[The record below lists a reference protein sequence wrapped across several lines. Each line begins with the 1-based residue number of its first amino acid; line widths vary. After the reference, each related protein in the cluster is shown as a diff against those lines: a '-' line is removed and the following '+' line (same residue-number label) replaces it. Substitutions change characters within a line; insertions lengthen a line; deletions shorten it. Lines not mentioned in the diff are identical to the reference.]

1 MKKKRVLTLTTYD
14 VYNYGASL
22 QAYALQQYIKK
33 RGCESELIN
42 YQPDYLTRKY
52 DYTWV
57 NPESKMSRYAVT
69 RIVYRCL
76 KYLQRQTTMGRKRAF
91 DTFHKNY
98 LLQGTRYRTHQELT
112 DNPPIA
118 DAYIVGSDQ
127 IWNTF
132 YETGQDGAFYLDFVK
147 SGVKASYAASFSY
160 TEISSEWQEKISTWL
175 KSFDKISV
183 RECHGVDILKSMG
196 LDGKWVLDP
205 VFLLSDDQWKNVMTS
220 FEKKE
225 KYLLLYD
232 FENNKDLKHFCIQY
246 AKEKGLKIYSI
257 NDTYP
262 CRYADRNFSSAGP
275 REFLSL
281 IYNCDAF
288 VSNSFHGT
296 AFSIIFRK
304 PVFVFN
310 RVRHKVNSRME
321 SLTSLFKIG
330 DCIVE
335 PQSDYTKYINKEF
348 DFEQINAI
356 RLHEVDKSK
365 EYINGLL

>member
-22 QAYALQQYIKK
+22 QAYALQQYLNMQ
-33 RGCESELIN
+33 GCESELIN
-42 YQPDYLTRKY
+42 YQPEYLTRKY
-52 DYTWV
+52 DYCWV
-57 NPESKMSRYAVT
+57 NPESKMSRYALT
-69 RIVYRCL
+69 RIIYRCL

-91 DTFHKNY
+91 DTFHKDY
-98 LLQGTRYRTHQELT
+98 LIQGTRYRTHQELM

-147 SGVKASYAASFSY
+147 TGVKTSYAASFSY

-205 VFLLSDDQWKNVMTS
+205 VFLLSDDQWKNVMAS

-296 AFSIIFRK
+296 AFSIIFGK

-310 RVRHKVNSRME
+310 RNRHKVNSRME
-321 SLTSLFKIG
+321 SLTKMFGIEE
-330 DCIVE
+330 CIVPE
-335 PQSDYTKYINKEF
+335 GFTIDKYAEMVF
-348 DFEQINAI
+348 DFEKINNI
-356 RLHEVDKSK
+356 RIEKLEVSEKFLN
-365 EYINGLL
+365 ELL

>member
-1 MKKKRVLTLTTYD
+1 M
-14 VYNYGASL
+14 
-22 QAYALQQYIKK
+22 
-33 RGCESELIN
+33 
-42 YQPDYLTRKY
+42 
-52 DYTWV
+52 
-57 NPESKMSRYAVT
+57 
-69 RIVYRCL
+69 
-76 KYLQRQTTMGRKRAF
+76 
-91 DTFHKNY
+91 
-98 LLQGTRYRTHQELT
+98 
-112 DNPPIA
+112 
-118 DAYIVGSDQ
+118 
-127 IWNTF
+127 
-132 YETGQDGAFYLDFVK
+132 
-147 SGVKASYAASFSY
+147 
-160 TEISSEWQEKISTWL
+160 
-175 KSFDKISV
+175 
-183 RECHGVDILKSMG
+183 
-196 LDGKWVLDP
+196 
-205 VFLLSDDQWKNVMTS
+205 
-220 FEKKE
+220 
-225 KYLLLYD
+225 
-232 FENNKDLKHFCIQY
+232 
-246 AKEKGLKIYSI
+246 KIYSI